1 MNRIINQQKQGKKNI
16 KQGNMININYI
27 MTEFHRYRSPQHGYQ
42 VRDSWCLSSIR
53 KVQGKTHRML
63 HRNGKIGL
71 DIILLKAKMKN
82 LNYNIIY
89 KSRWRTYTNHEI
101 KKKKKKSIHSKHK
114 TQIFRPKTNPFSYHL
129 IFQHKRSRYPQLPK
143 SLIPSIRTSQL
154 NI

>member
-1 MNRIINQQKQGKKNI
+1 MNSIINQQKQGKKNI

-101 KKKKKKSIHSKHK
+101 KKKKKINTFK
-114 TQIFRPKTNPFSYHL
+114 TQNTDFPPKNQSF
-129 IFQHKRSRYPQLPK
+129 QLP
-143 SLIPSIRTSQL
+143 SNFPTQTI
-154 NI
+154 